1 MLYNGHCYYI
11 VEADL
16 NWADAQ
22 VCSYHNVSWQSVLF
36 SFCLLGKKEYPEKT
50 TDFPQVIDKVDL
62 LAFVCLSSIYVFWLT
77 NLYLQVFLKLERLIW
92 QNIWSMFSWQNSLN
106 LNNI

>member
-22 VCSYHNVSWQSVLF
+22 VCSYLDVSWQSVLF
-36 SFCLLGKKEYPEKT
+36 SFCLVDETEYPEKT
-50 TDFPQVIDKVDL
+50 TDFPQVTDKVDHIMCCIEYTSP
-62 LAFVCLSSIYVFWLT
+62 ARDSNSQRYYTITTT
-77 NLYLQVFLKLERLIW
+77 NKT
-92 QNIWSMFSWQNSLN
+92 
-106 LNNI
+106 